1 MSIYYVSNVTCLVY
15 IVTDLFTWSI
25 VSGRQRDA
33 MSLDIG
39 IQYLMTSCLLIR
51 DDSYSLTNFMRR
63 LIGQRYILSQT
74 RHDCETSLVVYFWG
88 FYDIKFKLTQYKA
101 KLGLIPQYTFDLRE
115 FDITNLKFG
124 SNTTIYL
131 AQHVTLTHYKPKPG
145 LIPQHTKQTSLY

>member
-1 MSIYYVSNVTCLVY
+1 MTSSSISVFFFFFFAN
-15 IVTDLFTWSI
+15 LFTYECFERRINAI
-25 VSGRQRDA
+25 V
-33 MSLDIG
+33 
-39 IQYLMTSCLLIR
+39 
-51 DDSYSLTNFMRR
+51 
-63 LIGQRYILSQT
+63 
-74 RHDCETSLVVYFWG
+74 LVVYLWG

-131 AQHVTLTHYKPKPG
+131 AQHVTLTNYKPKPG

>member
-1 MSIYYVSNVTCLVY
+1 MKHRNI
-15 IVTDLFTWSI
+15 I
-25 VSGRQRDA
+25 SGVKTI
-33 MSLDIG
+33 S
-39 IQYLMTSCLLIR
+39 T
-51 DDSYSLTNFMRR
+51 
-63 LIGQRYILSQT
+63 
-74 RHDCETSLVVYFWG
+74 LVVYLWG

-131 AQHVTLTHYKPKPG
+131 AQHVTLTNYKPKPG